1 MCSAQR
7 EPPTPRGDNHLSLC
21 PPLSLLHVM
30 SYVRHNVLVGVI
42 DKEKDRERG
51 RAKEAMVNGEIKLW
65 ASEKD
70 GRVM

>member
-1 MCSAQR
+1 M
-7 EPPTPRGDNHLSLC
+7 
-21 PPLSLLHVM
+21 SLLHVM

-42 DKEKDRERG
+42 DKERDRESG